1 MMKEKKKLPL
11 RLASLYVK
19 VMGIIQNA
27 FSWLMARLPEKGRG
41 ESPGALILLA
51 REQLH
56 ARPALAVIV
65 VIPTALALVYYG
77 LIASDVYVTESTFI
91 IHSQSQQAAPTG
103 IGAMLQK
110 TGLGSIDQS
119 SDNISAVS
127 EYITSRDALKELD
140 DRMNLMKLWSSW
152 RIDPIQRF
160 APLGFGRKFEYFYP
174 YYKKHVGVNEDEKS
188 SLCTLSVKGFTA
200 SQSLEINRLL
210 LDAAEKLVNKLNER
224 ARNNTIGYALK
235 EVEDAQLHVKEAS
248 AKMTEEAAKVASQDL
263 SLSAKDSQY
272 QLLLLDREFAKS
284 QLASTM
290 ASLQMARDQA
300 QRQDLYLEVVSQPH
314 LPDVA
319 MEPRRIKSI
328 ISVLA
333 VSLLLWGVWSLFI
346 AGVKEHQH

>member
-1 MMKEKKKLPL
+1 MKKLHPQL
-11 RLASLYVK
+11 GSLHQRA
-19 VMGIIQNA
+19 MGVVQKT
-27 FSWLMARLPEKGRG
+27 FSWLMARLPEKWRV

-51 REQLH
+51 REQLG
-56 ARPALAVIV
+56 ARPSFALIV
-65 VIPTALALVYYG
+65 VLPSALALVYYG
-77 LIASDVYVTESTFI
+77 LIASDVYVTESTFV
-91 IHSQSQQAAPTG
+91 IHSQSQQVAPSG

-110 TGLGSIDQS
+110 TGLGSIGQS
-119 SDNISAVS
+119 SDNVSAVS

-140 DRMNLMKLWSSW
+140 ESMNLMRLWSSW

-174 YYKKHVGVNEDEKS
+174 YYKKHVAVNADEKS

-200 SQSLEINRLL
+200 KQSLEINMLL

-235 EVEDAQLHVKEAS
+235 EVEGAQRHVKEAS
-248 AKMTEEAAKVASQDL
+248 GKMTEEAAKVASQDL

-319 MEPRRIKSI
+319 IEPNRIKSI

-333 VSLLLWGVWSLFI
+333 VGLLLWGVWSLFI